1 MLDLIIKNGNIL
13 DCTGHPAYSADLGI
27 KDGKIAKIAQNL
39 TGAAQVID
47 AAGLTVTPGFIDSH
61 SHSDNSILTFP
72 DQTEKIEQGITT
84 SIGGQCG
91 SSPAPFGKDERD
103 RDLGSYGK
111 ASIVRKTMGTFLNT
125 AKNLSLGSNL
135 AVFVG
140 HKSLR
145 RAVIGPYDRAP
156 TAQELEQM
164 ADLLR
169 EGIQNGAWGLSFGLI
184 YPPAAT
190 PRLTS

>member
-13 DCTGHPAYSADLGI
+13 DGTGHPAYSADLGI

-47 AAGLTVTPGFIDSH
+47 AAGLTVSPGFIDSH

>member
-1 MLDLIIKNGNIL
+1 MYDLIIKNGTVI
-13 DCTGHPAYSADLGI
+13 DGTGAEGFLADVAV
-27 KDGKIAKIAQNL
+27 KDGKIVAVGQVQ
-39 TGAAQVID
+39 GEAARVID